1 MKIIIITLISIIST
15 YSVSAQKYTDM
26 YINDANKVA
35 LRWLNDVNHN
45 QYEKAYQLLSKEG
58 KAKYPQETWISQIN
72 ELMLEFGGSES
83 RTVTQRNFQSQI
95 EGMEDGFYVF
105 IEYSSQYENTK
116 EHTEYLLLKQNDK
129 AKWEIF
135 DYNYEF
141 KNVKDNTPSAIPK
154 KAGEL
159 D

>member
-1 MKIIIITLISIIST
+1 MKKLIIVLISIISM
-15 YSVSAQKYTDM
+15 YSAAAQKYTDM

-83 RTVTQRNFQSQI
+83 RTVTQRNFQSQM
-95 EGMEDGFYVF
+95 EGMEDGFYVV
-105 IEYSSQYENTK
+105 IEYDSQYEDTK
-116 EHTEYLLLKQNDK
+116 DHTEHLLLKQNNK
-129 AKWEIF
+129 AKWEIAN
-135 DYNYEF
+135 YNYQFNNKE
-141 KNVKDNTPSAIPK
+141 DDTPSTI
-154 KAGEL
+154 L
-159 D
+159 DQK

>member
-1 MKIIIITLISIIST
+1 MKKIIITLISIISI

-26 YINDANKVA
+26 YINDANKVG
-35 LRWLNDVNHN
+35 LSWLNDINHN
-45 QYEKAYQLLSKEG
+45 QYENAYQLLSKEH
-58 KAKYPQETWISQIN
+58 KAKYPQEIWIVLIN
-72 ELMLEFGGSES
+72 ELMLEFGNLEN
-83 RTVTQRNFQSQI
+83 RTVTQRNFQSQV

-105 IEYSSQYENTK
+105 IEYFSQYENTK

-141 KNVKDNTPSAIPK
+141 KSEK
-154 KAGEL
+154 EE
-159 D
+159 

>member
-1 MKIIIITLISIIST
+1 MKKIIITLISIISI

-26 YINDANKVA
+26 YINDANKVG
-35 LRWLNDVNHN
+35 LSWLNDINHN
-45 QYEKAYQLLSKEG
+45 QYENAYQLLSKEH
-58 KAKYPQETWISQIN
+58 KAKYPQEIWIVLIN
-72 ELMLEFGGSES
+72 ELMLEFGNLES
-83 RTVTQRNFQSQI
+83 RTVTQRNFQNQI

-105 IEYSSQYENTK
+105 ISYSSQYENTK

-141 KNVKDNTPSAIPK
+141 KSEEA
-154 KAGEL
+154 E
-159 D
+159 

>member
-1 MKIIIITLISIIST
+1 MKIIIITLISVIST
-15 YSVSAQKYTDM
+15 FSVSAQKYTDM

-58 KAKYPQETWISQIN
+58 KAKYPQETWKSQIN
-72 ELMLEFGGSES
+72 ELMLEFGGLES
-83 RTVTQRNFQSQI
+83 RTVTQRNFQNQI

-141 KNVKDNTPSAIPK
+141 KSEK
-154 KAGEL
+154 EE
-159 D
+159 

>member
-1 MKIIIITLISIIST
+1 MKKIIITLISVISI
-15 YSVSAQKYTDM
+15 YSVSAQKYTDI
-26 YINDANKVA
+26 YIKDANKVG

-45 QYEKAYQLLSKEG
+45 QYENAYQLLSKEG
-58 KAKYPQETWISQIN
+58 KVKYKQETWIALIN
-72 ELMLEFGGSES
+72 ELMLEFGSLES
-83 RTVTQRNFQSQI
+83 RTVTKRNFKSQI

-129 AKWEIF
+129 ALWEIF

-141 KNVKDNTPSAIPK
+141 KSEAGPPK
-154 KAGEL
+154 LNQAPLKE
-159 D
+159 

>member
-1 MKIIIITLISIIST
+1 MKKIIITLISVISM
-15 YSVSAQKYTDM
+15 YSVSAQKYTDI
-26 YINDANKVA
+26 YINDANKVG
-35 LRWLNDVNHN
+35 LSWLNDINHN
-45 QYEKAYQLLSKEG
+45 QYENAYNLLSKEVQ
-58 KAKYPQETWISQIN
+58 ATYPKEIWIAQIN
-72 ELMLEFGGSES
+72 ELMLECGNLES
-83 RTVTQRNFQSQI
+83 RRVTQRNFQSQI

-141 KNVKDNTPSAIPK
+141 KSDK
-154 KAGEL
+154 
-159 D
+159 

>member
-1 MKIIIITLISIIST
+1 MKIIIITLISVIST

-45 QYEKAYQLLSKEG
+45 QYENAYQLLSKEG
-58 KAKYPQETWISQIN
+58 KAKYEQETWIALIN
-72 ELMLEFGGSES
+72 ELMLEFGSLES

-95 EGMEDGFYVF
+95 EGIEDGFYVF
-105 IEYSSQYENTK
+105 IEYNSQYENTK
-116 EHTEYLLLKQNDK
+116 EHTEKLVLKQNDK
-129 AKWEIF
+129 ALWEIF

-141 KNVKDNTPSAIPK
+141 KSEK
-154 KAGEL
+154 
-159 D
+159 

>member
-1 MKIIIITLISIIST
+1 MKIIIIIITLISVIST
-15 YSVSAQKYTDM
+15 FSVSAQKYTDM

-58 KAKYPQETWISQIN
+58 KAKYPQETWKSQIN
-72 ELMLEFGGSES
+72 ELMLDFGGLES
-83 RTVTQRNFQSQI
+83 RTVAQRNFQSQI

-141 KNVKDNTPSAIPK
+141 KSEK
-154 KAGEL
+154 EE
-159 D
+159 

>member
-1 MKIIIITLISIIST
+1 MKKIIITLISIISI

-26 YINDANKVA
+26 YINDANKVG
-35 LRWLNDVNHN
+35 LSWLNDINHN
-45 QYEKAYQLLSKEG
+45 QYENAYQLLSKEH
-58 KAKYPQETWISQIN
+58 KAKYPQEIWIVLIN
-72 ELMLEFGGSES
+72 ELMLEFGNLES
-83 RTVTQRNFQSQI
+83 RTVTQRDFQSQV

-129 AKWEIF
+129 AKWKIF

-141 KNVKDNTPSAIPK
+141 KSEK
-154 KAGEL
+154 EE
-159 D
+159 

>member
-1 MKIIIITLISIIST
+1 MKKLIIVLISIISM
-15 YSVSAQKYTDM
+15 YSAAAQKYTDM

-45 QYEKAYQLLSKEG
+45 QYENAYQLLSKEV
-58 KAKYPQETWISQIN
+58 KMQVEKEPWIALIN
-72 ELMLEFGGSES
+72 ELMLEFGDLES

-141 KNVKDNTPSAIPK
+141 KNEKEK
-154 KAGEL
+154 
-159 D
+159 

>member
-1 MKIIIITLISIIST
+1 MKKLIIVLISIISM
-15 YSVSAQKYTDM
+15 YSAAAQKYTDM

-45 QYEKAYQLLSKEG
+45 QYENAYQLLSKEV
-58 KAKYPQETWISQIN
+58 KMQVEKEPWIALIN
-72 ELMLEFGGSES
+72 ELMLEFGDLES

-129 AKWEIF
+129 AKWEIQVF
-135 DYNYEF
+135 EYMWQS
-141 KNVKDNTPSAIPK
+141 KNP
-154 KAGEL
+154 GE
-159 D
+159 

>member
-1 MKIIIITLISIIST
+1 MKIIIITLISVIST
-15 YSVSAQKYTDM
+15 FSVSAQKYTDM

-45 QYEKAYQLLSKEG
+45 QYEKAYQLLSEEG
-58 KAKYPQETWISQIN
+58 KAKYPQETWKSQIN
-72 ELMLEFGGSES
+72 ELMLEFGGLES

-141 KNVKDNTPSAIPK
+141 KSEK
-154 KAGEL
+154 EE
-159 D
+159 